1 MIRKGWIFPICV
13 VADTRFPATRDR
25 NGSFVERGARSVAML
40 STIDYRKRK
49 PLKIE
54 TVVQQIDEISTLPQV
69 ALLVLEIANDP
80 ESSAVHVKRAMESDA
95 ALSARVLRCVN
106 SSAYAVRSKI
116 TNLQQA
122 VAYLGVKQIRNLAV
136 TAVVSDLFKIDETIG
151 TYRRRDLWRHLV
163 SVGICAR
170 LIAVRRHVSNPED
183 AFLAGLLHDIGIILE
198 DQHAHD
204 HFCDAILALDGSTP
218 LAAIER
224 RQVGFDHMALG
235 ERLGGIWGFPDAAL
249 DAIRYHHMSVN
260 YRGEHHGIV
269 RCVDVANLIC
279 TIKGIASVG
288 QKLVKA
294 SKPALAGLKLSKEDL
309 LALDGDLEKE
319 IGLND
324 CLYQM

>member
-1 MIRKGWIFPICV
+1 MQ
-13 VADTRFPATRDR
+13 
-25 NGSFVERGARSVAML
+25 
-40 STIDYRKRK
+40 STIDYQKRR

-54 TVVQQIDEISTLPQV
+54 TVVRQIEEISTLPQV
-69 ALLVLEIANDP
+69 AILVMEIANDP

-136 TAVVSDLFKIDETIG
+136 TAVVSDLFKTDETIG
-151 TYRRRDLWRHLV
+151 TYRRSDLWRHLV

-170 LIAVRRHVSNPED
+170 LIAVRRNVSNPED

-204 HFCDAILALDGSTP
+204 HFRDAILALDGTTS
-218 LAAIER
+218 LATIER
-224 RQVGFDHMALG
+224 RHLGFDHMALG
-235 ERLGGIWGFPDAAL
+235 EKLGDLWGFPEAAL

-279 TIKGIASVG
+279 TLKGITSVG

-294 SKPALAGLKLSKEDL
+294 SKPALAGLKLTKEDM
-309 LALDGDLEKE
+309 LALDSDLEKE
-319 IGLND
+319 MGLND
-324 CLYQM
+324 CLYKM